1 LNQATRSFANV
12 LMRAASS
19 VSMNGRYPAL
29 GFAGDAASIAN
40 ISGGHRNEQA
50 GRTRASRPTPSGP
63 RTQAAN
69 FFLLKKSPRGGSRS
83 RTGFAERHPRDCR
96 NRTSEMCSCGSL
108 SVYPK
113 SVREL
118 QLSTLEQ

>member
-1 LNQATRSFANV
+1 MNKQDAPARIEAKTERPAHPSRQFFSF
-12 LMRAASS
+12 
-19 VSMNGRYPAL
+19 
-29 GFAGDAASIAN
+29 
-40 ISGGHRNEQA
+40 E
-50 GRTRASRPTPSGP
+50 
-63 RTQAAN
+63 
-69 FFLLKKSPRGGSRS
+69 KKSPRGGSRS